1 MTNKDTFA
9 KDVKTAV
16 EVLKKGGVILY
27 PTDTIWGLGCD
38 ATNSKAIKRLYKIKE
53 RTSSKSMIVLVEDEI
68 RLRNHV
74 GYVPETMYDLLE
86 SLNKPLSVIYPR
98 AKNLTKEAIAEDGS
112 IAIRIT
118 SHPFCKAM
126 IKLLNKPIIS
136 TSANISGAKAPN
148 TFQEISNKLKEK
160 VDYIIPTC
168 YESIN
173 EIKAST
179 LIQMNSDGTFNI
191 LRD

>member
-1 MTNKDTFA
+1 MTKEDTFA

-53 RTSSKSMIVLVEDEI
+53 RTSSKSMIVLVDDEI

-74 GYVPETMYDLLE
+74 SCVPDTMYDLLE
-86 SLNKPLSVIYPR
+86 SLNKPLSVIYPH

-179 LIQMNSDGTFNI
+179 LIQMNRDGTFNI

>member
-1 MTNKDTFA
+1 MSHDDQFTA
-9 KDVKTAV
+9 DVKAAV

-38 ATNSKAIKRLYKIKE
+38 ASNPKAIKKIYDIKK
-53 RTSSKSMIVLVEDEI
+53 RALSKSMIVLVEDEI

-74 GYVPETMYDLLE
+74 GYVPEIMYDLLE
-86 SLNKPLSVIYPR
+86 SVKKPLSVIYPE
-98 AKNLTKEAIAEDGS
+98 AKNLAGNAIAGDGS

-126 IKLLNKPIIS
+126 IRLLNKPLIS
-136 TSANISGAKAPN
+136 TSANISGEENPDSYHD
-148 TFQEISNKLKEK
+148 ISLKIIDNA
-160 VDYIIPTC
+160 DYVVPIS
-168 YESIN
+168 YETIN
-173 EIKAST
+173 EVKAST
-179 LIQMNSDGTFNI
+179 IILLKNDGTFTI